1 MCVYVCAHARVCAC
15 VCVCV
20 YVCVCVC
27 VNACVCRVCMRVSV
41 CMCVVCVCVFYLQVD
56 YSLLFYLGSVP
67 IFISFFVVTFLTHWG
82 NWDPVLVG
90 LKKLLHLI
98 CRRRIVQRLVYMV
111 CVCVYSVLCVCVCA
125 HVRAC
130 MRVCACTRACVC
142 VCFHEHMTDCGCG
155 WMYINVCQHLF
166 LCNWN
171 LTKADFVTLYVLCSI
186 YCLQLKP
193 DKSWFC
199 HAVCFLFRILP
210 TLADAVLP
218 GLACFR
224 IRELDREQTAS
235 LINADM
241 P

>member
-1 MCVYVCAHARVCAC
+1 MC
-15 VCVCV
+15 VCVLCV
-20 YVCVCVC
+20 
-27 VNACVCRVCMRVSV
+27 
-41 CMCVVCVCVFYLQVD
+41 
-56 YSLLFYLGSVP
+56 
-67 IFISFFVVTFLTHWG
+67 
-82 NWDPVLVG
+82 
-90 LKKLLHLI
+90 
-98 CRRRIVQRLVYMV
+98 
-111 CVCVYSVLCVCVCA
+111 VCVCA

-199 HAVCFLFRILP
+199 HSVCFVFHILP
-210 TLADAVLP
+210 TTETWQKLILSLCMFSVPYIAYTCWCCATWTRLFQNTRARP
-218 GLACFR
+218 GTDSKPDQCRHALGKRTVCC
-224 IRELDREQTAS
+224 S
-235 LINADM
+235 V
-241 P
+241 